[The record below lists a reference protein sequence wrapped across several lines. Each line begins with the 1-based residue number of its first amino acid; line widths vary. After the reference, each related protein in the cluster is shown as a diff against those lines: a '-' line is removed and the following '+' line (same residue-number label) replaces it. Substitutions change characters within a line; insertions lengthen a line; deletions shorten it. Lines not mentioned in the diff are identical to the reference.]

1 MLYLRSQ
8 NKFGAKRFTYAT
20 YRYRTWLMQPL
31 IGAYYNEPMTEPEML
46 SSGIGIFISFKIDVE
61 IRKIL

>member
-1 MLYLRSQ
+1 
-8 NKFGAKRFTYAT
+8 
-20 YRYRTWLMQPL
+20 MQPL